1 MKRRLAF
8 IAAALFIADAGA
20 HGLWTEQR
28 RGNIEIVYGHG
39 AEDDA
44 FKAEKIS
51 GAWAYDRAGK
61 MVPVTVERLAD
72 HARLKPLKAPAL
84 IGVALDNGAWS
95 QTPDEQWVNQGR
107 TQVAN
112 STKSLHAL
120 KYSLAIY
127 QEGVEL
133 PALSHLKMIIRP
145 EVDPLTV
152 GPGKPL
158 PVRVLVDGKP
168 AAGIKLIGD
177 YRSAPHQVSATTDA
191 EGRAHVIVRNEGLN
205 IIAAQASVPVEND
218 KNIESRSL
226 FTSLTFVG
234 EPHHE

>member
-1 MKRRLAF
+1 MKRSLAF

-61 MVPVTVERLAD
+61 MVPVTVERLTD

-95 QTPDEQWVNQGR
+95 QTPDKQWING
-107 TQVAN
+107 T
-112 STKSLHAL
+112 T
-120 KYSLAIY
+120 
-127 QEGVEL
+127 
-133 PALSHLKMIIRP
+133 
-145 EVDPLTV
+145 
-152 GPGKPL
+152 
-158 PVRVLVDGKP
+158 
-168 AAGIKLIGD
+168 
-177 YRSAPHQVSATTDA
+177 RSAATCPRRGTCTA
-191 EGRAHVIVRNEGLN
+191 RR
-205 IIAAQASVPVEND
+205 
-218 KNIESRSL
+218 SR
-226 FTSLTFVG
+226 
-234 EPHHE
+234 